1 MSSGAP
7 LIKTAALVVTLVMA
21 AVVSLTSL
29 GALVLL
35 ISAVLVGVLRFGD
48 HALLAVQQTQHRRF

>member
-7 LIKTAALVVTLVMA
+7 LIKTAALVVTLVLA

-35 ISAVLVGVLRFGD
+35 IAPCLVGMLRFGD
-48 HALLAVQQTQHRRF
+48 RALVAVQQT